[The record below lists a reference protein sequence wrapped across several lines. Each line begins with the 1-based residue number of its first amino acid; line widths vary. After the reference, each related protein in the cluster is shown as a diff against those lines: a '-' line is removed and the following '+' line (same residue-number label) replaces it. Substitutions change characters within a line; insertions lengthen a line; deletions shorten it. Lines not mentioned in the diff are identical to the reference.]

1 MAQIALVTGAA
12 AGLGWVIAQT
22 LLQQG
27 FKVVLTDKD
36 AAAVAVAAST
46 AAQASG
52 VEADSVLAWPL
63 DVTQPAD
70 FERALAAVLA
80 HWGGLHVVVNN
91 AAMTQTTKVMAI
103 SAAEFDQ
110 VTQVNQRG
118 TFLAC
123 QCFGQYLAAQGYG
136 RIVNMASLAGQ
147 NGGTAT
153 GAHYAASK
161 GAIITLTKVFA
172 KELAASGV
180 TVNAVSPGPMDS
192 PAVHRAVP
200 AEQLAQI
207 VQNIPVQRLG
217 DMAFIGQAVALLASP
232 AAGFTTGA
240 TWDINGGLWMR

>member
-12 AGLGWVIAQT
+12 AGLGEVIAQT

-27 FKVVLTDKD
+27 FHVVFTDKD
-36 AAAVAVAAST
+36 VV
-46 AAQASG
+46 AAQASAARAVAQVG
-52 VEADSVLAWPL
+52 VGPEAVLALPL
-63 DVTQPAD
+63 DVTQAAD
-70 FERALAAVLA
+70 FERVLA
-80 HWGGLHVVVNN
+80 EVLAQWGDLHVVVNN

-123 QCFGQYLAAQGYG
+123 QCFGQYLASQGYG

-172 KELAASGV
+172 KEWAASGV

-200 AEQLAQI
+200 TERLANI
-207 VQNIPVQRLG
+207 VQHIPVKRLG
-217 DMAFIGQAVALLASP
+217 DMAFVGQTVALLASP

>member
-12 AGLGWVIAQT
+12 AGLGEVIAQT

-27 FKVVLTDKD
+27 FYVVFTDKD
-36 AAAVAVAAST
+36 VV
-46 AAQASG
+46 AAQASAARAAAQVG
-52 VEADSVLAWPL
+52 VGPAAVLALAL
-63 DVTQPAD
+63 DVTQAAD
-70 FERALAAVLA
+70 FERVLA
-80 HWGGLHVVVNN
+80 EVLAQWGDLHVVVNN

-123 QCFGQYLAAQGYG
+123 QCFGQYLASQGYG

-172 KELAASGV
+172 KEWAASGV

-200 AEQLAQI
+200 TEQLANI
-207 VQNIPVQRLG
+207 VQHIPVLRLG
-217 DMAFIGQAVALLASP
+217 DMAFVGQTVALLASP